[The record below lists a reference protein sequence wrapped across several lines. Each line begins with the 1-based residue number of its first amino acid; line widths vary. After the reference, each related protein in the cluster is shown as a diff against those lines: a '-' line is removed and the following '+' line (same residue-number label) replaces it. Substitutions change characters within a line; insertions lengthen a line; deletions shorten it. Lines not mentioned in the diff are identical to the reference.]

1 MEATTRLRDHP
12 NMTAPDSSITSCRHC
27 QFYSPEG
34 RRGGSC
40 HKLNVTVHGRWKA
53 CSLAIPPFAPSWE
66 SLEGIMLWQQK
77 ALAMQEL
84 AGSGSA
90 YAEAIGST
98 ETSEVPPMPA
108 PTHIWA
114 ALPATKYKDAV

>member
-1 MEATTRLRDHP
+1 
-12 NMTAPDSSITSCRHC
+12 
-27 QFYSPEG
+27 
-34 RRGGSC
+34 
-40 HKLNVTVHGRWKA
+40 
-53 CSLAIPPFAPSWE
+53 
-66 SLEGIMLWQQK
+66 MLWQQK

>member
-1 MEATTRLRDHP
+1 
-12 NMTAPDSSITSCRHC
+12 MTAPDSSITSCRHC

-84 AGSGSA
+84 AETACVGQSDG
-90 YAEAIGST
+90 T
-98 ETSEVPPMPA
+98 EVAPMPT